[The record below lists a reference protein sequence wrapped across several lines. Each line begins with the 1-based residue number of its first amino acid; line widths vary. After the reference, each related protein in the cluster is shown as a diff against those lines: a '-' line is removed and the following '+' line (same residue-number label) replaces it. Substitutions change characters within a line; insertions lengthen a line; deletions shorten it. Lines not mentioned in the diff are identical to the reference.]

1 MKAFFKPR
9 NPWNCIRC
17 RRSHHLVHW
26 GWHRARSRSLIYIYN
41 RIGINCSQHGGYK
54 YNVLEAAL
62 PPSLVQET
70 CTGGG
75 VGAVFGEAG
84 SFFTTTRFWAAAS
97 NSAGQGE
104 CRGFVLDAFG
114 IHPAILLGSWLD
126 LIIVSCDQPA
136 SQDSYIHAAK
146 RPGFFSA

>member
-1 MKAFFKPR
+1 MASCSKQEPY
-9 NPWNCIRC
+9 
-17 RRSHHLVHW
+17 
-26 GWHRARSRSLIYIYN
+26 IYIYN